1 MTGAGWRPGFIAERP
16 RGAILGASAPRCRPA
31 SPRERG
37 EPYPD
42 RLTDALEHWALAGAP
57 AGPRLAVLLVL
68 APLAEETVF
77 RAGLHESLLRR
88 GLRPFTANLATA
100 LAFGLAHVAVQRD
113 LGALMVVA
121 PALLLGVLYQRRRAL
136 APCIVLHALMN
147 ALWLAFVLAHPWPPA
162 SQS

>member
-1 MTGAGWRPGFIAERP
+1 MHSVRALARPAAGAGWAGQGGVALALLGF
-16 RGAILGASAPRCRPA
+16 GALATLA
-31 SPRERG
+31 
-37 EPYPD
+37 
-42 RLTDALEHWALAGAP
+42 WLAGAP
-57 AGPRLAVLLVL
+57 AWPRLAVLLVL
-68 APLAEETVF
+68 APLVEETVF

-100 LAFGLAHVAVQRD
+100 LAFGLAHAIVQRD

-121 PALLLGVLYQRRRAL
+121 PALLVGVLYQRRRAL

>member
-1 MTGAGWRPGFIAERP
+1 MHSVRALARPAADAGWAGPGGVAL
-16 RGAILGASAPRCRPA
+16 ALLGVGTLA
-31 SPRERG
+31 
-37 EPYPD
+37 
-42 RLTDALEHWALAGAP
+42 WLAGAP